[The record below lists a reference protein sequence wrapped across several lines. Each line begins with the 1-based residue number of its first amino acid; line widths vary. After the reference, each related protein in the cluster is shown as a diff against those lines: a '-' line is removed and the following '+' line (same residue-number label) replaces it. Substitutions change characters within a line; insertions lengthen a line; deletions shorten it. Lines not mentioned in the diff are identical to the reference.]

1 MPTPSPPRIRDPT
14 KPATLAAGHA
24 AYLRTRHNLAE
35 QPLKLSVRYRNNSL
49 FYKNQHCAFV
59 GDVLSSLI
67 NGGTAGR
74 GSENKVPF
82 STTRTAR

>member
-1 MPTPSPPRIRDPT
+1 MLKRWEALTGSLRIPGPPLDN
-14 KPATLAAGHA
+14 
-24 AYLRTRHNLAE
+24 NLAE
-35 QPLKLSVRYRNNSL
+35 QALKLSVRYRNNSL